1 MKLLLLTLLLLPSQI
16 LAQEAV
22 SKQGSADAISS
33 SSYLLKLS
41 LGLVLVICLVF
52 FLAWLVKKMHIV
64 QNSNNGLINIISAI
78 SVGQRERIALIQ
90 VGDEQILIGLTQ
102 GRIDKLHTLKK
113 PVETMQP
120 STVAASSFQQKFQ
133 QLLNK
138 DKRNE
143 NA

>member
-1 MKLLLLTLLLLPSQI
+1 
-16 LAQEAV
+16 
-22 SKQGSADAISS
+22 
-33 SSYLLKLS
+33 
-41 LGLVLVICLVF
+41 
-52 FLAWLVKKMHIV
+52 MHIV

-90 VGDEQILIGLTQ
+90 VGEEQILIGLTQ

-113 PVETMQP
+113 PVEATQP
-120 STVAASSFQQKFQ
+120 STVATSNFQQKFQ

-138 DKRNE
+138 DKRDE

>member
-1 MKLLLLTLLLLPSQI
+1 MKPFLLTLLLLPTQI
-16 LAQEAV
+16 LAQEAA

-90 VGDEQILIGLTQ
+90 VGEEQILIGLTQ

-113 PVETMQP
+113 PVDATQP
-120 STVAASSFQQKFQ
+120 STVAASNFQQKFQ

-138 DKRNE
+138 DKRDE